1 MQTIL
6 TTQQRTRLLQD
17 ADPGYL
23 DVLREQWQQRCTDN
37 RLLALADRLRY
48 LEETAIPELLAG
60 NIVTETGQ
68 YAYAGA
74 LDRLD
79 DTLENALAAPE
90 RGSRKRYL
98 LLLIPVVLLFWLGIT
113 LIGRDDTA
121 AATTT
126 ALGSGD
132 CSGEADAYGSS
143 VRPGQP
149 LFVEVAANDT
159 TYLFCVVNIEGDK
172 HGNFKELPEPDTL
185 TNNAAWLADTWVR
198 PVFGVAARLLDA
210 VTSGDTI
217 TIRTGDR
224 TWVYTISVVYAVD
237 RRQVATLLDQAQQ
250 PGLLLFS
257 LPADGDTV
265 QLAEGVIA
273 EHVAAPAVYPVGQP
287 FTYRDVAIGDVTVTT
302 SEAPNGSLLVTASA
316 ALATDR
322 ETPAELVVRFQD
334 SDGIIT
340 YPQGNGIV
348 RVIPGQPQQATWSFV
363 LPDKTQ
369 LGAAL
374 AFVEGDAL
382 PALVLFDVTPPEQR
396 YELLGVVWD
405 ATAREVVTTLH
416 VSSAGQALFEPGE
429 LRVVQQGGDVAV
441 RIEPALPLVVM
452 PDAPVSI
459 ELRFRPTAP
468 LATILTDGVGW
479 LELSDLPH

>member
-6 TTQQRTRLLQD
+6 TTQQRTRLLQE

-37 RLLALADRLRY
+37 RLLSVADRIRY

-60 NIVTETGQ
+60 NIVTEAGQ
-68 YAYAGA
+68 YAYAGP

-79 DTLENALAAPE
+79 DALENALAAPA
-90 RGSRKRYL
+90 RGRRRRVL
-98 LLLIPVVLLFWLGIT
+98 WLLIPAVLLFWLGFT
-113 LIGRDDTA
+113 LLGSDDTT

-126 ALGSGD
+126 ALGSGE
-132 CSGEADAYGSS
+132 CAGEADGYGSS

-149 LFVEVAANDT
+149 LFVEVAAHDT

-172 HGNFKELPEPDTL
+172 HGNFKELPEADTL
-185 TNNAAWLADTWVR
+185 TNHAAWLADTWVR
-198 PVFGVAARLLDA
+198 PVFGVTGRLLDA
-210 VTSGDTI
+210 ITSGDTV

-257 LPADGDTV
+257 LPADGATV
-265 QLAEGVIA
+265 QLAEGVLD
-273 EHVAAPAVYPVGQP
+273 EQVAVPAVYPVGQP
-287 FTYRDVAIGDVTVTT
+287 FTYRDVAIGEVAVTT
-302 SEAPNGSLLVTASA
+302 GEAPTGSLLVTARA
-316 ALATDR
+316 TLATDR
-322 ETPAELVVRFQD
+322 ETPVELVVRFQD

-348 RVIPGQPQQATWSFV
+348 RVMPGQPQQATWSFV
-363 LPDKTQ
+363 LPDKPQ
-369 LGAAL
+369 PGAAL
-374 AFVEGDAL
+374 AFVENDAL
-382 PALVLFDVTPPEQR
+382 PALVLFDVVPPEQR
-396 YELLGVVWD
+396 YELLDVAWD
-405 ATAREVVTTLH
+405 AAAREVVTTLR
-416 VSSAGQALFEPGE
+416 VSSDGEALLEAGE

-441 RIEPALPLVVM
+441 RIDPVLPLAVT
-452 PDAPVSI
+452 PDAPVTVV
-459 ELRFRPTAP
+459 LRFRPTAP
-468 LATILTDGVGW
+468 LATVLTEDAAW
-479 LELSDLPH
+479 LELSDLPP